1 MKILKRDI
9 IKLNEIIEAFSE
21 ETKSDFLDEYIGSYL
36 RNDLCDKV
44 INTMCDKVEKLST
57 SGNISIPDKVNI
69 IREVRS
75 AMISVKFIYY
85 WNIDTYNKS
94 KKIISKLVTRKR
106 GRI

>member
-44 INTMCDKVEKLST
+44 INNMCDKVDKLST
-57 SGNISIPDKVNI
+57 SGTISVTDKVNT

-75 AMISVKFIYY
+75 AMLSVKFIYY
-85 WNIDTYNKS
+85 WNIDAYNKS
-94 KKIISKLVTRKR
+94 KKVISKLVTRKR
-106 GRI
+106 GRV